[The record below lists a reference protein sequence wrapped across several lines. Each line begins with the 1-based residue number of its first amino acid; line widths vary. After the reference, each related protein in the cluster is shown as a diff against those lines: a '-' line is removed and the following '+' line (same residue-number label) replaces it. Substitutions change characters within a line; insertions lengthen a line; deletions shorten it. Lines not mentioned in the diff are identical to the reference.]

1 MAYRSSLK
9 NDDGT
14 GGGVLHET
22 GNALMRVV
30 GGFGNASG
38 PGTFMVQTII
48 SGTTSAI
55 AMGLGGSAVGAAL
68 FGTASLTFMLFSC
81 VGFVYGS
88 VGFYRNA
95 MTRSLIALERNPL
108 LMQLHLDA
116 NYPSQGFLR
125 RVPERDEVGRSWVL
139 QSMLVVSWL
148 SAQPALGVS
157 VASYSECLMDLSSIN
172 VMTASLRC
180 ARRACSCDRE

>member
-9 NDDGT
+9 HDDGT
-14 GGGVLHET
+14 SSGILHET

-30 GGFGNASG
+30 GGHGNASG
-38 PGTFMVQTII
+38 PGSFMVQTII

-55 AMGLGGSAVGAAL
+55 AMGLGGSAIGAAL
-68 FGTASLTFMLFSC
+68 FGTASLTFMVFSC

-95 MTRSLIALERNPL
+95 MTRSLIALERNPR

-125 RVPERDEVGRSWVL
+125 RIPAREEIRRSWIL

-148 SAQPALGVS
+148 SAQPALGVGIRAFRHVS
-157 VASYSECLMDLSSIN
+157 ALSNSWL
-172 VMTASLRC
+172 ASL
-180 ARRACSCDRE
+180 

>member
-9 NDDGT
+9 HDDGT
-14 GGGVLHET
+14 SGGILHEA
-22 GNALMRVV
+22 GNSLMRVV
-30 GGFGNASG
+30 GGFGNSSG
-38 PGTFMVQTII
+38 PGAFMVQTII

-55 AMGLGGSAVGAAL
+55 AMGLGGSAIGAAF
-68 FGTASLTFMLFSC
+68 FGTASLTFMVFSC
-81 VGFVYGS
+81 IGFVYGS

-95 MTRSLIALERNPL
+95 ITRSLIALERNPR

-116 NYPSQGFLR
+116 NYPSRGFLR
-125 RVPERDEVGRSWVL
+125 GVPSSEEIGRSWVL

-157 VASYSECLMDLSSIN
+157 P
-172 VMTASLRC
+172 
-180 ARRACSCDRE
+180 

>member
-9 NDDGT
+9 HDDGT
-14 GGGVLHET
+14 GGGILHDA

-30 GGFGNASG
+30 GGYGNASG
-38 PGTFMVQTII
+38 PGSFMVQTII

-68 FGTASLTFMLFSC
+68 FGTASLTFMLCSC
-81 VGFVYGS
+81 VGFVYGAL
-88 VGFYRNA
+88 GFFRNA
-95 MTRSLIALERNPL
+95 VTRSLIALERNPR

-116 NYPSQGFLR
+116 TYPSHGFLKRMPR
-125 RVPERDEVGRSWVL
+125 RGEVDRSWIL
-139 QSMLVVSWL
+139 QSMLVVGWL

-157 VASYSECLMDLSSIN
+157 ACVKHNHDLRIN
-172 VMTASLRC
+172 QITASF
-180 ARRACSCDRE
+180 RRAGANCGCQ